1 MQDVPS
7 PKMNKFVLDASA
19 LLALMN
25 KEPGHEVVANAV
37 AYSLMSSVNVSEA
50 AIILHKHGIDIKD
63 ARILINDMLAEIVP
77 FNDEHAFTAASLNKQ
92 TSRFGLSLGDRACLS
107 VAYHLKLP
115 VLTADRQWAKV
126 HIGVPVE
133 LIR

>member
-1 MQDVPS
+1 
-7 PKMNKFVLDASA
+7 MNKFVLDASA

-25 KEPGHEVVANAV
+25 KEPGHERVASAA

-50 AIILHKHGIDIKD
+50 VTILQKHGIDIED
-63 ARILINDMLAEIVP
+63 ARVLINDILAEIVP
-77 FNDEHAFTAASLNKQ
+77 FNDEHAFTAALLNKQ
-92 TSRFGLSLGDRACLS
+92 TSQFSLSLGDRACLS

-126 HIGVPVE
+126 HIGVPIE
-133 LIR
+133 LVR